1 MNHLV
6 PAARIIAALVFSA
19 ALAGGVATANAQ
31 PCKMLLPNGQLAPCA
46 PDVISTMPGEYGGG
60 GNDAASEPGSFEHK
74 LVNLAPAASAPAEEE
89 PVDEDQI
96 DIPQPEVKDPDQLKE
111 EREQKEKEER
121 EKKEKEER
129 EKKEQQEKEQQEKE
143 QQEKEQQEKV
153 QNG

>member
-96 DIPQPEVKDPDQLKE
+96 NIPQP
-111 EREQKEKEER
+111 R
-121 EKKEKEER
+121 
-129 EKKEQQEKEQQEKE
+129 
-143 QQEKEQQEKV
+143 
-153 QNG
+153 

>member
-31 PCKMLLPNGQLAPCA
+31 PCQMLLPNGQLAPCA

-60 GNDAASEPGSFEHK
+60 GNDAASEPGAFEHK
-74 LVNLAPAASAPAEEE
+74 LVNLAPAASAPAGGEPAEEE
-89 PVDEDQI
+89 PVDENQI

-111 EREQKEKEER
+111 EQAQKEKEEQAQ
-121 EKKEKEER
+121 KEKAEL
-129 EKKEQQEKEQQEKE
+129 EQKE

>member
-31 PCKMLLPNGQLAPCA
+31 PCQMLLPNGQLAPCA

-74 LVNLAPAASAPAEEE
+74 LVNLAPAASAPAGGDPAEEEPAEEE

-96 DIPQPEVKDPDQLKE
+96 DIPQPEVKDPDKLKEEQAQKEKE

-121 EKKEKEER
+121 E
-129 EKKEQQEKEQQEKE
+129 QKE